1 MDYWLQR
8 YQSEKPSMKVEII
21 DMDIPCNT
29 TCLEST
35 EFKSLLENE
44 AFRSRMEVIDS
55 LFELIKDQVRTL
67 RREISQRVQNQNV
80 NIDELTFTIFRLVE
94 YGGNTSLGEKLTFND
109 KVIATGSFRELV
121 DINKSIEKM
130 RSDQDIRSICDEI
143 RYLIEALWE
152 HFNKNMVKVQ

>member
-121 DINKSIEKM
+121 DINKSIEK
-130 RSDQDIRSICDEI
+130 
-143 RYLIEALWE
+143 
-152 HFNKNMVKVQ
+152 K